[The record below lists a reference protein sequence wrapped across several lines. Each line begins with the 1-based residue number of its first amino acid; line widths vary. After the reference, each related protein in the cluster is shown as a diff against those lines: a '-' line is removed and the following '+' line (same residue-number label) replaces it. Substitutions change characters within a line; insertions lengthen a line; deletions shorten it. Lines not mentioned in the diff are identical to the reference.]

1 MMPYPSVSFPWGIKV
16 RGIFHS
22 PAHTF
27 LEVCMSY
34 RFQLKTGISDTLRW
48 LLRIDQPTPQRT
60 DDEITAEVERNY
72 RWNFSVNLLDNAG
85 FMFGFS
91 FISATTIVPLFISKL
106 TTSPLPIGIAAVIAQ
121 SGWSLPQLFTAN
133 SVERLARKKPVVVNL
148 GFFLERLPMLVLVTA
163 PVLAARAPMLA
174 LGVFLLAFAWFNL
187 GSGVAATAW
196 QDLIARC
203 FPVDRR
209 GRFFGTSMFVGTSL
223 GTLGAAMSAWILKT
237 FAFPTNFVYI
247 FSFAAAGI
255 FISWIFLA
263 LTREPVQ
270 PVEAP
275 RTTSRQFWTNLPEIL
290 RNDHNFRRYLI
301 SRALLA
307 MGGMGTGFVTIAAV
321 QRWQVS
327 DSTVGVYT
335 AVLLLGQTLGNL
347 TFGFLADRFGHK
359 LSLELG
365 ALVSLFAFL
374 LAWLSPSA
382 DWYFVVFAFMGIAVG
397 AMVVSG
403 ILVIMEFSVPQRR
416 PTYAGMANSSVGLV
430 GVAAP
435 LIGAWLAQMSYN
447 WLFALSACIYLLA
460 FAALHWWVK
469 EPRWA

>member
-1 MMPYPSVSFPWGIKV
+1 
-16 RGIFHS
+16 
-22 PAHTF
+22 
-27 LEVCMSY
+27 MSY

-48 LLRIDQPTPQRT
+48 LLRINQPTPPRSE
-60 DDEITAEVERNY
+60 DEITAEVERNY
-72 RWNFSVNLLDNAG
+72 RWNFRVNLLDNAS

-148 GFFLERLPMLVLVTA
+148 GLFLERLPMIVMVTA
-163 PVLAARAPMLA
+163 PVIAVRAPMMA
-174 LGVFLLAFAWFNL
+174 LGVFILAFTWFNL
-187 GSGVAATAW
+187 GSGVVATAW

-203 FPVDRR
+203 FPVERR
-209 GRFFGTSMFVGTSL
+209 GRFMGTSMFVGTSL
-223 GTLGAAMSAWILKT
+223 GMLGAAMSAWILKT
-237 FAFPTNFVYI
+237 LPFPKNFVYI

-255 FISWIFLA
+255 LISWVFLA

-275 RTTSRQFWTNLPEIL
+275 RTSNRQFWAKLPEIL
-290 RNDHNFRRYLI
+290 RSDHNFRRYLI
-301 SRALLA
+301 ARALLA

-335 AVLLLGQTLGNL
+335 GVLLLGQTLGNL

-374 LAWLSPSA
+374 LAWLAPSA
-382 DWYFVVFAFMGIAVG
+382 EWYYVVFAFMGIAVG

-403 ILVIMEFSVPQRR
+403 ILVIMEFCEPQRR

-435 LIGAWLAQMSYN
+435 LIGAWLAQMSYD
-447 WLFALSACIYLLA
+447 WLFALSACLYIIA
-460 FAALHWWVK
+460 FVAMHWWVK
-469 EPRWA
+469 EPRWAEAAVIR

>member
-1 MMPYPSVSFPWGIKV
+1 MM
-16 RGIFHS
+16 H
-22 PAHTF
+22 
-27 LEVCMSY
+27 
-34 RFQLKTGISDTLRW
+34 W
-48 LLRIDQPTPQRT
+48 LLQTGRPVPPRS
-60 DDEITAEVERNY
+60 DEEVAAEVERNY
-72 RWNFSVNLLDNAG
+72 RWNFGVNLMDTAG

-106 TTSPLPIGIAAVIAQ
+106 TDSPLPIGIAAVIAQ
-121 SGWSLPQLFTAN
+121 SGWALPQIFTAN
-133 SVERLARKKPVVVNL
+133 TVERLARKKPVVINL
-148 GFFLERLPMLVLVTA
+148 GFFLERLPMLILVIAPMIAVREPALALVLFLVTY
-163 PVLAARAPMLA
+163 
-174 LGVFLLAFAWFNL
+174 AWFNL
-187 GSGVAATAW
+187 GAGLIATAW

-223 GTLGAAMSAWILKT
+223 GALGAAISAWFLKT
-237 FAFPTNFVYI
+237 FPFPTNFIYI
-247 FSFAAAGI
+247 FAIAAAGI
-255 FISWIFLA
+255 IISWVFLA

-275 RTTSRQFWTNLPEIL
+275 RTNTRQFWAKLPDIL
-290 RNDHNFRRYLI
+290 RVDHNFRRFLI
-301 SRALLA
+301 ARSMLA

-321 QRWQVS
+321 QRWGVS

-335 AVLLLGQTLGNL
+335 GVLLLGQTVGNL

-359 LSLELG
+359 LSLDLG
-365 ALVSLFAFL
+365 ALVFTCAFL

-382 DWYFVVFAFMGIAVG
+382 HWYYVVFALMGVANG

-403 ILVIMEFSVPQRR
+403 ILVIMEFCEPGRR
-416 PTYAGMANSSVGLV
+416 PTYAGMANSSIGFVGI
-430 GVAAP
+430 AAP
-435 LIGAWLAQMSYN
+435 LIGAWLAQMSYS

-460 FAALHWWVK
+460 FAALYWWVK

>member
-1 MMPYPSVSFPWGIKV
+1 
-16 RGIFHS
+16 
-22 PAHTF
+22 
-27 LEVCMSY
+27 MSY
-34 RFQLKTGISDTLRW
+34 RFQLKAGLSGTLRW
-48 LLRIDQPTPQRT
+48 LLQT
-60 DDEITAEVERNY
+60 DRPAPPRSEEQIAFEVERNY
-72 RWNFSVNLLDNAG
+72 RWNFGVNLLDNAS

-148 GFFLERLPMLVLVTA
+148 GFFLERLPMWILVIA
-163 PVLAARAPMLA
+163 PVIAVREPTLA
-174 LGVFLLAFAWFNL
+174 LGLFLSAYTFFNL
-187 GSGVAATAW
+187 GSGVVATAW

-209 GRFFGTSMFVGTSL
+209 GRFMGTSMFVGTGL
-223 GTLGAAMSAWILKT
+223 GTLGAAISAWFLKT
-237 FAFPTNFVYI
+237 FPFPTNFVTI
-247 FSFAAAGI
+247 FTFAAVGI
-255 FISWIFLA
+255 TISWIFLA

-270 PVEAP
+270 PVEGP
-275 RTTSRQFWTNLPEIL
+275 RTSSRQFWTKLPEIL
-290 RNDHNFRRYLI
+290 RNDHNFRRFLVAR
-301 SRALLA
+301 SLLSL
-307 MGGMGTGFVTIAAV
+307 GGMGTGFITIAAV
-321 QRWQVS
+321 QRWHVP

-335 AVLLLGQTLGNL
+335 GVLLLGQTVGNL

-382 DWYFVVFAFMGIAVG
+382 GWYYVVFAFLGIAIG
-397 AMVVSG
+397 SMVVSG
-403 ILVIMEFSVPQRR
+403 ILVIMEFCEPQRR

-430 GVAAP
+430 GIAAP
-435 LIGAWLAQMSYN
+435 LIGTWLAQVSYS
-447 WLFALSACIYLLA
+447 WLFALSACVCLLA
-460 FAALHWWVK
+460 FAALRWWVK